1 MRIILALLVSLM
13 CMRVGAEP
21 LSVSK
26 FSQREPWAGYIL
38 ELLTEALART
48 PGPEPDQWRRV
59 ETRMNQD
66 RAFAM
71 LRTGEDLVIY
81 WSMTSTAR
89 EQGVITVRIPLMKG
103 LLGSRLLIIRKDTL
117 GKFDRIKTL
126 DDLKTISI
134 GQGLDWPDTAIK
146 TAAGLH
152 VVTSSSYETLFRMLK
167 AKRFDGISLGA
178 NEVEEE
184 LAKQRDPDL
193 IIEKNIAIAYPAP
206 VFFFVTPKKKALAA
220 RIEKGLR
227 LMMED
232 GSFNAIFDKRWSKS
246 LIANNMKNRLVF
258 QLPNPLLSPQTAE
271 MIRQHPEHFLFPPLR
286 QDK

>member
-1 MRIILALLVSLM
+1 M
-13 CMRVGAEP
+13 CMRVDAEQV
-21 LSVSK
+21 SVSQ
-26 FSQREPWAGYIL
+26 FSQREPWADYIL

-48 PGPEPDQWRRV
+48 RGPEPDRWRWV

-71 LRTGEDLVIY
+71 LRTGQDLDIY

-89 EQGVITVRIPLMKG
+89 EQGVIAVRIPLMKG

-117 GKFDRIKTL
+117 GKFDRIKTRDEL
-126 DDLKTISI
+126 QAISI
-134 GQGLDWPDTAIK
+134 GQGLDWPDTAIQ

-152 VVTSSSYETLFRMLK
+152 VVTSSSYATLFRMLK
-167 AKRFDGISLGA
+167 ARRFDGISLGA

-206 VFFFVTPKKKALAA
+206 VFVFVTPKKQALAA

-232 GSFNAIFDKRWSKS
+232 GSFNAIFNQHWSKS
-246 LIANNMKNRLVF
+246 LIANNMKNRRVF
-258 QLPNPLLSPQTAE
+258 QLSNPLLSPQTAE
-271 MIRQHPEHFLFPPLR
+271 MIRQHPEYFFFPPGR
-286 QDK
+286 QEKNGSKP